1 MTPKSRSSPMIKNLS
16 ASKSTT
22 LALRLTFPWG
32 RYYAHPWGL
41 NPARLREPEWPPS
54 PWRLLRA
61 LAAGWFRAHS
71 GQVPTPELHTLLDTL
86 GKELPDIAIG
96 STAFSETV
104 HWQPNFGTA
113 DNDDRAAATYKRT
126 RHENH
131 FAATESP
138 VFFRWKNLVFDE
150 QLLGDILPHVTYFG
164 RAESLCSLETIDEN
178 QLPSNGWCQP
188 CRLENRTPIR
198 RIAENC
204 RDVFCPDP
212 LDFWAA
218 DLWSRRGSRE
228 QLDPNQAPPH
238 LVEDLLQHQPLPD
251 GARWVSYEMPEGWP
265 GTWVVRVAKSMRP
278 KRSSTSPSPRIAH
291 YLRFSLQCRVPL
303 QLKFTVPLAEQFRK
317 KGLAHF
323 GSANNGAISFA
334 LSGHNKPKDA
344 EGDHQHAFYLPL
356 GTNSDRSGLLSELHV
371 WCAYGFTQAEIE
383 ALMRVER
390 LDWGGGKY
398 PIRPV
403 LLAIN
408 NTVPEGCPISTGQL
422 SSRTWRSRT
431 PFVPPRYFYRGN
443 LHGAK
448 LKTKDTPEHQ
458 IVQCLRQAGIET
470 AVEIHRMTLSGEV
483 QESIPPLSDWEIVR
497 TPEGDDESLEGRVPT
512 DVHVPISSPK
522 SEKSRRIGFF
532 FELTFDSPASF
543 RMPALG
549 HSSHF
554 GLGLFVP
561 VANE

>member
-1 MTPKSRSSPMIKNLS
+1 ML
-16 ASKSTT
+16 T
-22 LALRLTFPWG
+22 LQVALPWG

-41 NPARLREPEWPPS
+41 NPVRLREAEWPPS
-54 PWRLLRA
+54 PWRLLRGV
-61 LAAGWFRAHS
+61 AAGWFRS
-71 GQVPTPELHTLLDTL
+71 NPGRSPSPGLLSLLEAL
-86 GKELPDIAIG
+86 GCELPEIG
-96 STAFSETV
+96 VGPVTFSHTV
-104 HWQPNFGTA
+104 HWQPNFGET
-113 DNDDRAAATYKRT
+113 DKDGQQAAVYKRT

-138 VFFRWKNLVFDE
+138 IVFRWRKAAIDE
-150 QLLGDILPHVTYFG
+150 EQRSLLNNTLEHVTYFG
-164 RAESLCSLETIDEN
+164 RAESMSTFEMIDDIEF
-178 QLPSNGWCQP
+178 SHSGWCLACLKDGKP
-188 CRLENRTPIR
+188 VR

-204 RDVFCPDP
+204 RDVFCPNP
-212 LDFWAA
+212 LDFRAA
-218 DLWSRRGSRE
+218 DLWSRRAGRE

-238 LVEDLLQHQPLPD
+238 LVEDLLEHQPLPD

-265 GTWVVRVAKSMRP
+265 GKWVVRVPKSTLP
-278 KRSSTSPSPRIAH
+278 ERSSPSPTPRVAH
-291 YLRFSLQCRVPL
+291 YLRFSLQCRVPIP
-303 QLKFTVPLAEQFRK
+303 LKFTVPLAEQFRK
-317 KGLAHF
+317 KGLTHF

-356 GTNSDRSGLLSELHV
+356 GANDDRSGLLSELHV
-371 WCAYGFTQAEIE
+371 WCPYGFTQAEIE

-422 SSRTWRSRT
+422 SGRTWRSRT

-458 IVQCLRQAGIET
+458 LVQCLRQAGIET
-470 AVEIHRMTLSGEV
+470 AVEIHRMTLSGEA

-497 TPEGDDESLEGRVPT
+497 TPEGDEESLEGSVST

-522 SEKSRRIGFF
+522 SEKSRRIGLF

-561 VANE
+561 VAKE